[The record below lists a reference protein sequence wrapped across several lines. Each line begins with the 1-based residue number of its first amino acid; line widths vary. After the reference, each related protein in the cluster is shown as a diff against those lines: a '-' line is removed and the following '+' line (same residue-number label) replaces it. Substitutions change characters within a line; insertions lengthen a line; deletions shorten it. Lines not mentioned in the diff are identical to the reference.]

1 MHRKHTTAKDGMQSA
16 RSVSHSGKT
25 LRWYL
30 SIRPVAVL
38 AAAAAA
44 LLTTG
49 LVAGPLAGVSG
60 AAPTSHAL
68 ATTGLGYTPLASP
81 VRIADTRA
89 GATDPSTYAGKT
101 LAEGTGLTVDV
112 PSADIPATAS
122 AVVVNITSISPT
134 NAGFL
139 SVFPGGGTN
148 PGTANVTF

>member
-49 LVAGPLAGVSG
+49 LVAGPLASISG
-60 AAPTSHAL
+60 AAATSNPTSHAL
-68 ATTGLGYTPLASP
+68 ATTGLGYTPLTSP
-81 VRIADTRA
+81 VRIADTR
-89 GATDPSTYAGKT
+89 
-101 LAEGTGLTVDV
+101 TV
-112 PSADIPATAS
+112 A
-122 AVVVNITSISPT
+122 
-134 NAGFL
+134 
-139 SVFPGGGTN
+139 GGGTAS
-148 PGTANVTF
+148 PY

>member
-25 LRWYL
+25 LRWYM

-38 AAAAAA
+38 AAAAAT

-81 VRIADTRA
+81 ARIADTRA

-101 LAEGTGLTVDV
+101 LAAGANLTVDV
-112 PSADIPATAS
+112 PASAAVPANAS
-122 AVVVNITSISPT
+122 AVVVN
-134 NAGFL
+134 
-139 SVFPGGGTN
+139 V
-148 PGTANVTF
+148 TA